1 MPSLLWET
9 WKETVSAAPAQLAVI
24 NGTDGLGVTR
34 RQLAALALRWAE
46 SAPPEMMPRQVAAF
60 AEPNG
65 EEWLAVF
72 LGLQSLGAGALPLD
86 TSLPASQRA
95 AAAVVLGAHW
105 LVDARG
111 RWLPL
116 APAMPAPEPGAD
128 ICVIKTTSGSSGE
141 PRPLAFTA
149 ENMLAD
155 GRQICAT
162 MEIGPDDRNLG
173 AIPFGHSYG
182 LGNLV
187 LPLLMHGT
195 PVIASAEML
204 PEALAALVHQF
215 GATVFPSVPAVLRAI
230 AESASLDPAR
240 LQTLRRVISAGAP
253 LRPGMA
259 AEFST
264 RLGLQIQNFYGSS
277 ETGGICFDRTGDATL
292 TGRSVGTPLEG
303 VTVQL
308 DEEDRVVVSSRAVVA
323 PGEYKL
329 ADLGAW
335 GAHGELILTGRAT
348 ALANI
353 GGRKVAP
360 AEIER
365 VLRELPG
372 VSDAWVGVGTRKLGP
387 HDAGGGEDF
396 LLAAVETQHTRA
408 EIQAHL
414 ASHLPAWQVPRS
426 LWVEARLPRNARGK
440 LDRAELERRCEG

>member
-9 WKETVSAAPAQLAVI
+9 WNETAVAAPARLAVI
-24 NGTDGLGVTR
+24 NGADGRGSTR
-34 RQLAALALRWAE
+34 RELADSALRWAG
-46 SAPPEMMPRQVAAF
+46 SAPRELMPRQVAAF

-65 EEWLAVF
+65 EGWLAIF
-72 LGLQSLGAGALPLD
+72 LGLQLLGAAGLPLD

-95 AAAVVLGAHW
+95 AAAAALGAQW

-111 RWLPL
+111 QWLALSPA
-116 APAMPAPEPGAD
+116 APGPETGAD

-149 ENMLAD
+149 ANMLAD

-162 MEIGPDDRNLG
+162 MEIGPEDRNLG

-195 PVIASAEML
+195 AVIASGEML
-204 PEALAALVHQF
+204 PEALATLVHQF
-215 GATVFPSVPAVLRAI
+215 GATVFPSVPAVLRAM

-240 LQTLRRVISAGAP
+240 LRTLRRVISAGAP

-308 DEEDRVVVSSRAVVA
+308 DDEDRVLVSSAAVVA

-335 GAHGELILTGRAT
+335 GAHGELVLTGRAT
-348 ALANI
+348 VLANI

-360 AEIER
+360 TEIER

-372 VSDAWVGVGTRKLGP
+372 VSDAWVGVGTRKLGL

-396 LLAAVETQHTRA
+396 LLAAVETGQTR
-408 EIQAHL
+408 EELQAAL
-414 ASHLPAWQVPRS
+414 ARHLPAWQVPRS

-440 LDRAELERRCEG
+440 LDRAELERRCQG